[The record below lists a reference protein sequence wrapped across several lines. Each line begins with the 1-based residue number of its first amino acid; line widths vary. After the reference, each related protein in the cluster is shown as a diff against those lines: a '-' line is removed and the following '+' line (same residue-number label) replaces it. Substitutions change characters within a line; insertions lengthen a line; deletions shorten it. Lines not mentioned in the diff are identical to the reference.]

1 MTVEVFQWIEIIV
14 YENIRC
20 ENYDYIY
27 ELICYN

>member
-1 MTVEVFQWIEIIV
+1 MTELFEYIELVV